1 LGEITIVT
9 NKLPNGTIVIWVAK
23 YRGETIIQKGE
34 IVSVF
39 TRYGIPRYRIVPWW
53 RIQHSHQ
60 GWQFLEH
67 QKKGIHREVETD
79 KVEICTPTLEKS
91 IVAKTTG
98 ITLAKFIEKPN
109 IWMGEST
116 STLAPKYQF
125 FRPTKDRPLKE
136 QWQSLKG
143 SPYTRLTEMAK
154 ELEVSAF
161 AVADALKR
169 EGVIIPPVVLNR
181 IINNT

>member
-1 LGEITIVT
+1 MT

-23 YRGETIIQKGE
+23 FRGETIIQKGE
-34 IVSVF
+34 IVSPF

-98 ITLAKFIEKPN
+98 IALAKFIEKPN
-109 IWMGEST
+109 IWMGT
-116 STLAPKYQF
+116 STPALAPKYQL

-143 SPYTRLTEMAK
+143 STQSRLKTIAEELKLSPFDAAK
-154 ELEVSAF
+154 L
-161 AVADALKR
+161 LQQQ
-169 EGVIIPPVVLNR
+169 GVTIPLVVLNR
-181 IINNT
+181 IIDNT